1 MKKNTVPFHD
11 FSSVITTTLESL
23 IVWKSFHSLLCA
35 VLTHMADS
43 SDPVKQDR
51 EASFIFIQSQDQ
63 KKAHR
68 KRAQQPGVRSWWHED
83 EKETQ
88 VAEF

>member
-1 MKKNTVPFHD
+1 
-11 FSSVITTTLESL
+11 
-23 IVWKSFHSLLCA
+23 
-35 VLTHMADS
+35 MADS

-51 EASFIFIQSQDQ
+51 EASFTFIQSQDQ